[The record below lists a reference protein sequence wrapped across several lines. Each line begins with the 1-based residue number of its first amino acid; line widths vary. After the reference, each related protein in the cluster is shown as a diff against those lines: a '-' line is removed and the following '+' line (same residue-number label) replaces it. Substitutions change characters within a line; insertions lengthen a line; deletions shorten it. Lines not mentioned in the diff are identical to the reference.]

1 MEMLQSRRLR
11 SMVPFNAGAA
21 RTCQAWVLARE
32 APLDAVTIHRIETQR
47 HLEWPGLIE
56 FVIDRLVCIY
66 LIDLTIQLLSR
77 QPPKSGCTK
86 PREVTH
92 EEASTC
98 LRNPGRDEFGR
109 FRANFRRC
117 GAYRRPHR
125 PLKLGARQ
133 QRTGVCGGSPHGGGG
148 IRSHRA
154 GQTDRDRQRRPSDEG
169 RCGHADR
176 PRWFDNG
183 KVDAVADIP
192 NSAIAIAVHNMVRE
206 RNKIALLSGPGASSL
221 TNELCSPNTV
231 HFTYDT
237 YALSKVTA
245 SAVIK
250 EGGKSWFFVTLDYA
264 FGHQLKADATHFIK
278 ELGGTVLGSVRHP
291 TNTADFSSFALQAQS
306 SKADVVAFANAGQD
320 TDNAIKQSGE
330 FGLVQG
336 GQKLVGLLMFD
347 TDVNAIGL
355 QSAQGTYMTTASYWN
370 MDNKTRA
377 WSKKFYERTKVM
389 PTMIHTGVYGSVLHY
404 LKAIRA
410 SGTDDPAKVM
420 AKMRELPIEDVF
432 VHGGK
437 LREDGRVI
445 RDMYLAK
452 VKTPAQSK
460 EPWDYLEIVKTVKGE
475 DAFRPVAESKCPLL
489 QK

>member
-1 MEMLQSRRLR
+1 MKRHVLACVILAVMTQTASAQISDDVVRIGVLTDLSSWGRDNSGPGSVE
-11 SMVPFNAGAA
+11 AA
-21 RTCQAWVLARE
+21 RM
-32 APLDAVTIHRIETQR
+32 AVE
-47 HLEWPGLIE
+47 
-56 FVIDRLVCIY
+56 
-66 LIDLTIQLLSR
+66 
-77 QPPKSGCTK
+77 
-86 PREVTH
+86 
-92 EEASTC
+92 
-98 LRNPGRDEFGR
+98 EFG
-109 FRANFRRC
+109 
-117 GAYRRPHR
+117 PIV
-125 PLKLGARQ
+125 LGKPIEIVSADHQ
-133 QRTGVCGGSPHGGGG
+133 MK
-148 IRSHRA
+148 
-154 GQTDRDRQRRPSDEG
+154 TDVGTQIVRD
-169 RCGHADR
+169 
-176 PRWFDNG
+176 WFDNG

-192 NSAIAIAVHNMVRE
+192 NSGVAIAVHNMVRE

-245 SAVIK
+245 DAVIK
-250 EGGKSWFFVTLDYA
+250 EGGKSWFFVTADYA
-264 FGHQLKADATHFIK
+264 FGHQLEADATHFIK
-278 ELGGTVLGSVRHP
+278 ERGGTVLGSVRHP

-347 TDVNAIGL
+347 TDVHAIGL

-370 MDNKTRA
+370 MDGKTRA
-377 WSKKFYERTKVM
+377 WSKKIYERTKVM

-410 SGTDDPAKVM
+410 AGTDDPAKVM

-489 QK
+489 HQ

>member
-1 MEMLQSRRLR
+1 MKRHLLACVILAVMTSAASAQISDNVVRIGVLTDLSSWGRDNSGPGSVE
-11 SMVPFNAGAA
+11 AA
-21 RTCQAWVLARE
+21 RM
-32 APLDAVTIHRIETQR
+32 AVE
-47 HLEWPGLIE
+47 
-56 FVIDRLVCIY
+56 
-66 LIDLTIQLLSR
+66 
-77 QPPKSGCTK
+77 
-86 PREVTH
+86 
-92 EEASTC
+92 
-98 LRNPGRDEFGR
+98 EFGP
-109 FRANFRRC
+109 AV
-117 GAYRRPHR
+117 
-125 PLKLGARQ
+125 LGKPIEIVSADHQ
-133 QRTGVCGGSPHGGGG
+133 MK
-148 IRSHRA
+148 
-154 GQTDRDRQRRPSDEG
+154 TDVGTQIVRD
-169 RCGHADR
+169 
-176 PRWFDNG
+176 WFDNG

-192 NSAIAIAVHNMVRE
+192 NSGIAIAVHNMVRE

-250 EGGKSWFFVTLDYA
+250 EGGKSWFFVTADYA
-264 FGHQLKADATHFIK
+264 FGHQLEADATHFIK
-278 ELGGTVLGSVRHP
+278 EQGGTVLGSVRHP

-347 TDVNAIGL
+347 TDVHAIGL

-370 MDNKTRA
+370 MDDKTRA
-377 WSKKFYERTKVM
+377 WSRKFYERAKVM

-410 SGTDDPAKVM
+410 AGTDDPARVM

-432 VHGGK
+432 VHRGK

-489 QK
+489 RK

>member
-1 MEMLQSRRLR
+1 MKRHVLACVILAVMTQTASAQISDDVVRIGVLTDLSSWGRDNSGPGSVE
-11 SMVPFNAGAA
+11 AA
-21 RTCQAWVLARE
+21 RM
-32 APLDAVTIHRIETQR
+32 AVE
-47 HLEWPGLIE
+47 
-56 FVIDRLVCIY
+56 
-66 LIDLTIQLLSR
+66 
-77 QPPKSGCTK
+77 
-86 PREVTH
+86 
-92 EEASTC
+92 
-98 LRNPGRDEFGR
+98 EFG
-109 FRANFRRC
+109 
-117 GAYRRPHR
+117 PTV
-125 PLKLGARQ
+125 LGKPIEIVSADHQ
-133 QRTGVCGGSPHGGGG
+133 MK
-148 IRSHRA
+148 
-154 GQTDRDRQRRPSDEG
+154 TDVGTQIVRD
-169 RCGHADR
+169 
-176 PRWFDNG
+176 WFDNG

-192 NSAIAIAVHNMVRE
+192 NPGVAIAVHNMVRE

-245 SAVIK
+245 DAVIK
-250 EGGKSWFFVTLDYA
+250 EGGKSWFFVTADYA
-264 FGHQLKADATHFIK
+264 FGHQLEADATHFIK
-278 ELGGTVLGSVRHP
+278 ERGGTVLGSVRHP

-347 TDVNAIGL
+347 TDVHAIGL

-370 MDNKTRA
+370 MDDNTRA
-377 WSKKFYERTKVM
+377 WSRKFYERVKVM

-410 SGTDDPAKVM
+410 AGTDDPAKVR

-432 VHGGK
+432 VHGGR

-475 DAFRPVAESKCPLL
+475 DAFRPVAESTCPLL

>member
-1 MEMLQSRRLR
+1 MKRHLLACVILAVMNSAASAQISDDVVRIGVLTDLSSWGRDNSGPGSVE
-11 SMVPFNAGAA
+11 AA
-21 RTCQAWVLARE
+21 RM
-32 APLDAVTIHRIETQR
+32 AVE
-47 HLEWPGLIE
+47 
-56 FVIDRLVCIY
+56 
-66 LIDLTIQLLSR
+66 
-77 QPPKSGCTK
+77 
-86 PREVTH
+86 
-92 EEASTC
+92 
-98 LRNPGRDEFGR
+98 EFG
-109 FRANFRRC
+109 
-117 GAYRRPHR
+117 PTV
-125 PLKLGARQ
+125 LGKPIEIVSADHQ
-133 QRTGVCGGSPHGGGG
+133 MKADVGTQIV
-148 IRSHRA
+148 
-154 GQTDRDRQRRPSDEG
+154 RD
-169 RCGHADR
+169 
-176 PRWFDNG
+176 WFDNG

-250 EGGKSWFFVTLDYA
+250 EGGKSWFFVTADYA
-264 FGHQLKADATHFIK
+264 FGHQLEADATHFIK
-278 ELGGTVLGSVRHP
+278 AQGGTVLGSVRHP

-370 MDNKTRA
+370 MDDKTRA

>member
-1 MEMLQSRRLR
+1 VKRHLLACVILAVMTSAASAQISDNVVRIGVLTDLSSWGRDNSGPGSVE
-11 SMVPFNAGAA
+11 AA
-21 RTCQAWVLARE
+21 RM
-32 APLDAVTIHRIETQR
+32 AVE
-47 HLEWPGLIE
+47 
-56 FVIDRLVCIY
+56 
-66 LIDLTIQLLSR
+66 
-77 QPPKSGCTK
+77 
-86 PREVTH
+86 
-92 EEASTC
+92 
-98 LRNPGRDEFGR
+98 EFG
-109 FRANFRRC
+109 
-117 GAYRRPHR
+117 PTV
-125 PLKLGARQ
+125 LGKPIEIVSADHQ
-133 QRTGVCGGSPHGGGG
+133 MK
-148 IRSHRA
+148 
-154 GQTDRDRQRRPSDEG
+154 TDVGTQIVRD
-169 RCGHADR
+169 
-176 PRWFDNG
+176 WFDNG
-183 KVDAVADIP
+183 KVDAVADVP
-192 NSAIAIAVHNMVRE
+192 NSGVAIAVHNMVRE
-206 RNKIALLSGPGASSL
+206 RKKIALLSGPGASSL

-250 EGGKSWFFVTLDYA
+250 EGGKSWFFVTADYA
-264 FGHQLKADATHFIK
+264 FGHQLEADATHFIK
-278 ELGGTVLGSVRHP
+278 EQGGTVFGSVRHP

-347 TDVNAIGL
+347 TDVHAIGL
-355 QSAQGTYMTTASYWN
+355 QSAQGTYMTTATYWN
-370 MDNKTRA
+370 MDDTTRA
-377 WSKKFYERTKVM
+377 WSRKFYERTKVM
-389 PTMIHTGVYGSVLHY
+389 PTMIHTGVYGSILHY

-410 SGTDDPAKVM
+410 AGTDDPAKVM

-489 QK
+489 RK